1 MTSLKDLKN
10 LARERGLR
18 RYHNLKKEDLA
29 RLLNIPISPKPL
41 KKDLKNLAR
50 ERGLRRFHN
59 LKKEDLARLLEN
71 QIPTNILDQQNP
83 EINIPVL
90 QPKKVK
96 VKKDK
101 IPSFIENTVETF
113 SGWLNWLAESGKKYI
128 PKPTTSKLKNLK
140 EKINEIFES
149 KKFEVKTGVSALQN
163 FVREFVIE
171 GQNGYDPPKFFET
184 VKNLILDIFRE
195 NKNTK
200 VKLTL
205 NCQMQ
210 RTDLNTGKIIQ
221 ADAEFHSGIKTNVE
235 ETDEKELLNEMTA
248 RINENMAN
256 FQRGGS
262 NWVFVKI
269 NRLEIHMADWRPIF
283 GSSYISLP
291 EQIKKKKAVI
301 NIKNEDE
308 QCFKWCV
315 TRALNPVDEHPERI
329 TKDLKRQSERLNWD
343 RLKFPV
349 ELKEIK
355 NFEKNNPGI
364 SINVF
369 GYEGNIYP
377 LRIPKTKKRISIDL
391 LLISDEEKQH
401 YCIIKNLSRLISNN

>member
-18 RYHNLKKEDLA
+18 RYHNLKKEDSA
-29 RLLNIPISPKPL
+29 RLLNINIPIQPS

-50 ERGLRRFHN
+50 ERGLRRYN
-59 LKKEDLARLLEN
+59 LKKEDLIQLLEN
-71 QIPTNILDQQNP
+71 PIPTQDNILDIKNP

-90 QPKKVK
+90 KPEKVK
-96 VKKDK
+96 VKEDK
-101 IPSFIENTVETF
+101 IPSFIEKTVETF

-128 PKPTTSKLKNLK
+128 PKPITSKLKNLK
-140 EKINEIFES
+140 EKINKIFEG
-149 KKFEVKTGVSALQN
+149 KKFEVKTGDSALQN
-163 FVREFVIE
+163 FVREFVID
-171 GQNGYDPPKFFET
+171 GKNGYDPPTFFET

-200 VKLTL
+200 VKLVL
-205 NCQMQ
+205 NCKMQ
-210 RTDLNTGKIIQ
+210 RTDLKTGKIIEV
-221 ADAEFHSGIKTNVE
+221 DAEFHSEIKTNVE
-235 ETDEKELLNEMTA
+235 ETDEEELLNDMTA

-291 EQIKKKKAVI
+291 EQIKKKEAVI

-315 TRALNPVDEHPERI
+315 TRALNPVEEHPERI
-329 TKDLKRQSERLNWD
+329 TKELKQQSERLNWD
-343 RLKFPV
+343 GLKFPV

-355 NFEKNNPGI
+355 NFEKNNPDI

-369 GYEGNIYP
+369 GYEAAI
-377 LRIPKTKKRISIDL
+377 
-391 LLISDEEKQH
+391 
-401 YCIIKNLSRLISNN
+401 

>member
-41 KKDLKNLAR
+41 KKDLKNLTR
-50 ERGLRRFHN
+50 ERGLRRYHN

-71 QIPTNILDQQNP
+71 PIPTNILDQQNP

-90 QPKKVK
+90 QSKKAKVK
-96 VKKDK
+96 EDI
-101 IPSFIENTVETF
+101 IPSFIEKTVETV

-128 PKPTTSKLKNLK
+128 PKPITSKLKNLK
-140 EKINEIFES
+140 DKINKLFEEGFRLP
-149 KKFEVKTGVSALQN
+149 KN
-163 FVREFVIE
+163 FVREFIID
-171 GQNGYDPPKFFET
+171 GQSGCDPPTFFET
-184 VKNLILDIFRE
+184 VKNLILDIFGK

-200 VKLTL
+200 VKLIL
-205 NCQMQ
+205 NCKMQ
-210 RTDLNTGKIIQ
+210 RTDLNTGKIIE
-221 ADAEFHSGIKTNVE
+221 ADADFHSGIQTNVE
-235 ETDEKELLNEMTA
+235 ETDEEELLNEMTA

-269 NRLEIHMADWRPIF
+269 NRLEIHMAEWRPIF

-315 TRALNPVDEHPERI
+315 TRALNPVEEHPERI
-329 TKDLKRQSERLNWD
+329 TKELKRQSERLNWGG
-343 RLKFPV
+343 LKFPV

-355 NFEKNNPGI
+355 NLEKI
-364 SINVF
+364 TLTFQLMFLVMRVTFI
-369 GYEGNIYP
+369 
-377 LRIPKTKKRISIDL
+377 L
-391 LLISDEEKQH
+391 
-401 YCIIKNLSRLISNN
+401 